1 MLRIFTAPL
10 LLLTLA
16 SPATPAVFGKDKSL
30 PNLQNQI
37 FHLQFTGE
45 DAKAVQFESLARNY
59 EFKLGWHDAMIHLEG
74 HVQPIGEDRGLLQN
88 DLLNKIPAKTDK
100 GTQYSKDN
108 CSSRVVL
115 KEGRKLTVHK
125 QGPWSFGLSWE
136 KSQD

>member
-45 DAKAVQFESLARNY
+45 DTKAVQFESLARSY
-59 EFKLGWHDAMIHLEG
+59 EFKLDWHDAMIQLEG

-88 DLLNKIPAKTDK
+88 DLLNKIPTKT
-100 GTQYSKDN
+100 TRERSTARTTAPPAWYS
-108 CSSRVVL
+108 
-115 KEGRKLTVHK
+115 RKAAN
-125 QGPWSFGLSWE
+125 
-136 KSQD
+136 